1 MAPLN
6 HMPEPLCLIE
16 NANGPLLVNPEALKI
31 LSAIRQPVV
40 VVAIMGPYRTGKSY
54 LMNKLAGKKKGFS
67 VGSTVQ
73 CSTKGIW
80 MWCVPH
86 PKKPNHTL
94 VLLDTEGLGDIEK
107 GDKTNDTHIFVL
119 ALLLSS
125 TFVYNTMNKIDHG
138 AINLLHYVTELSQLL
153 RIDTSPALNGV
164 DDAADFVR
172 VCPDLVWTL
181 RDFYLDLEANGQLI
195 TADEYL
201 ENSLRPK
208 QGTNQQFQNFNL
220 PCLCIQKF
228 FPVKKCFIFDLPT
241 HQKKLAQ
248 LETLH
253 NDDLDPKFV
262 QQVAEFCSYIFS
274 YSKTKTLSGG
284 IQASGSH
291 LWNLVQTYVNA
302 INSGDLPC
310 MESEVLTL
318 AQIKNLA
325 AVQKAIAHYDQQMG
339 QKLQL
344 PTETLQELLDLH
356 RASEKEAIEVFMKNS
371 FKDEDQ
377 GYRKKLED
385 KLEAKRDEFCRQ
397 NMKASSDYCMALIHD
412 IFHPLYEDVKQGTFS
427 KPGGYYLFIKKM
439 NELKDKYHQVPRKGV
454 QTEETLRKYLDSKE
468 DVADALLQTD
478 QSLTEK
484 EKEIEVERMKSEAAE
499 AANKMLEEMQKK
511 NEQMMQE
518 KEASYQ
524 EHMKQLTEKMEKER
538 AQLIADQERVLALKL
553 QEQGRL
559 LQEGF
564 QKESMKLHE
573 EIVALQKKQDVPP
586 PLLSCSSGLQVPVAS
601 GSTKMDPICLVEN
614 RKNQLLVNPEALKI
628 LDQISQ
634 PLVVVAIV
642 GLYRTGKS
650 YLMNRLAGQSHGFHL
665 GSTVRSETKGI
676 WMWCMP
682 HPSKE
687 SCTLVL
693 LDTEG
698 LGNVEKEDSKNDL
711 WIFALAVLLSSTFIY
726 NGMNS
731 INNQALQQLHYV
743 TELTEL
749 IRTKSSPSS
758 DEVEDSAKFVSFF
771 PDFIW
776 TVRDFTLELELDGN
790 SITEDEYLENAL
802 KLTPDEDPQNQ
813 NFNLPREC
821 IRKFFPKRKC
831 FIFDRPAGKK
841 KQLLHLEEMPDNQ
854 LDEDFQKQS
863 KDFCSY
869 IYTHA
874 KMKTLKEGIT
884 VTGNRL
890 GPLVEAYVN
899 AINSGSVPCLENAVI
914 TLAQRENSAAVQ
926 KAADHYSDQMDQR
939 LSLPTETLQELL
951 EVHAACEKEAIAV
964 FMEHSF
970 KDENQDFQKKLV
982 IMIENKKDDFLL
994 QNEEASDRYCQAEL
1008 KKLSE
1013 PLKMSISEGTFFVP
1027 GGHHC
1032 YLEARNKLEENY
1044 KLIPRK
1050 GVKANQVLQS
1060 FLQSQA
1066 GEEAAI
1072 LQADQALT
1080 DADKAMAEEHTKRQA
1095 AEMKQDL
1102 LTQKLS
1108 DEKQKMEAQGRSHK
1122 EHVAQLKE
1130 KFMMERENLL
1140 REQEAVL
1147 EHKLKM
1153 QKQLLTEGFER
1164 KANELYMQILQ
1175 LQKEI
1180 ERTKNDKL
1188 LEILRILAGISLTL
1202 LAFSRPRLF
1211 YRI

>member
-1 MAPLN
+1 
-6 HMPEPLCLIE
+6 
-16 NANGPLLVNPEALKI
+16 
-31 LSAIRQPVV
+31 
-40 VVAIMGPYRTGKSY
+40 
-54 LMNKLAGKKKGFS
+54 
-67 VGSTVQ
+67 
-73 CSTKGIW
+73 
-80 MWCVPH
+80 
-86 PKKPNHTL
+86 
-94 VLLDTEGLGDIEK
+94 
-107 GDKTNDTHIFVL
+107 
-119 ALLLSS
+119 
-125 TFVYNTMNKIDHG
+125 
-138 AINLLHYVTELSQLL
+138 
-153 RIDTSPALNGV
+153 
-164 DDAADFVR
+164 
-172 VCPDLVWTL
+172 
-181 RDFYLDLEANGQLI
+181 
-195 TADEYL
+195 
-201 ENSLRPK
+201 
-208 QGTNQQFQNFNL
+208 
-220 PCLCIQKF
+220 
-228 FPVKKCFIFDLPT
+228 
-241 HQKKLAQ
+241 
-248 LETLH
+248 
-253 NDDLDPKFV
+253 
-262 QQVAEFCSYIFS
+262 
-274 YSKTKTLSGG
+274 
-284 IQASGSH
+284 
-291 LWNLVQTYVNA
+291 
-302 INSGDLPC
+302 
-310 MESEVLTL
+310 
-318 AQIKNLA
+318 
-325 AVQKAIAHYDQQMG
+325 
-339 QKLQL
+339 
-344 PTETLQELLDLH
+344 
-356 RASEKEAIEVFMKNS
+356 
-371 FKDEDQ
+371 
-377 GYRKKLED
+377 
-385 KLEAKRDEFCRQ
+385 
-397 NMKASSDYCMALIHD
+397 
-412 IFHPLYEDVKQGTFS
+412 
-427 KPGGYYLFIKKM
+427 
-439 NELKDKYHQVPRKGV
+439 
-454 QTEETLRKYLDSKE
+454 
-468 DVADALLQTD
+468 
-478 QSLTEK
+478 
-484 EKEIEVERMKSEAAE
+484 
-499 AANKMLEEMQKK
+499 
-511 NEQMMQE
+511 
-518 KEASYQ
+518 
-524 EHMKQLTEKMEKER
+524 
-538 AQLIADQERVLALKL
+538 
-553 QEQGRL
+553 
-559 LQEGF
+559 
-564 QKESMKLHE
+564 
-573 EIVALQKKQDVPP
+573 
-586 PLLSCSSGLQVPVAS
+586 
-601 GSTKMDPICLVEN
+601 MDPVCLVEN
-614 RKNQLLVNPEALKI
+614 RKNQLSVNPEALKI

-634 PLVVVAIV
+634 PLVVVATV

-802 KLTPDEDPQNQ
+802 KLIPDEDPQIQ
-813 NFNLPREC
+813 SFNLPREC

-831 FIFDRPAGKK
+831 FIFDRPASNK

-854 LDEDFQKQS
+854 LDENFQKQS

-874 KMKTLKEGIT
+874 KTKTLKEGIT
-884 VTGNRL
+884 VTGKRL

-926 KAADHYSDQMDQR
+926 KAADHYSDQMAQQ

-982 IMIENKKDDFLL
+982 IMIEKKKDHFLL

-1027 GGHHC
+1027 GGHHR

-1044 KLIPRK
+1044 KFIPRK

-1080 DADKAMAEEHTKRQA
+1080 DADKAMTEERTKRQA

-1102 LTQKLS
+1102 LTQKLN
-1108 DEKQKMEAQGRSHK
+1108 DEKQKMEAQERSHK

-1130 KFMMERENLL
+1130 KFNMERENLI

-1153 QKQLLTEGFER
+1153 QEQMLTEGFER
-1164 KANELYMQILQ
+1164 KASELHIQILQ

-1180 ERTKNDKL
+1180 ERIKDDKF
-1188 LEILRILAGISLTL
+1188 LEILRILSGISLTL
-1202 LAFSRPRLF
+1202 LAFSRPRVF
-1211 YRI
+1211 NRI